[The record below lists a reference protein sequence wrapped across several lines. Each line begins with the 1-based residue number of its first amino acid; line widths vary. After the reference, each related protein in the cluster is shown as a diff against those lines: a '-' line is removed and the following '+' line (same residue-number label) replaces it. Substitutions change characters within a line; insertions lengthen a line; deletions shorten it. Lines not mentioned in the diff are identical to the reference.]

1 MYTCTGLLVSD
12 ACRYL
17 QNAEEGIKS
26 LRTGVLGMCEL
37 CDVAAGK
44 WKDCVGLTSYD
55 AHRWVIGACELYN
68 LSFGNQTW
76 VFLIAE
82 TSS

>member
-1 MYTCTGLLVSD
+1 MGLLVSD

-44 WKDCVGLTSYD
+44 WKDCVGLTRYD
-55 AHRWVIGACELYN
+55 AHR
-68 LSFGNQTW
+68 
-76 VFLIAE
+76 
-82 TSS
+82 

>member
-1 MYTCTGLLVSD
+1 MIYTGLRIISHCVLSLHCISSPVSQYFLKKHYFKLCIHVYACMGLLVSD
-12 ACRYL
+12 VCRYL

-44 WKDCVGLTSYD
+44 
-55 AHRWVIGACELYN
+55 
-68 LSFGNQTW
+68 
-76 VFLIAE
+76 
-82 TSS
+82 

>member
-1 MYTCTGLLVSD
+1 MGLLVSD

-44 WKDCVGLTSYD
+44 
-55 AHRWVIGACELYN
+55 
-68 LSFGNQTW
+68 
-76 VFLIAE
+76 
-82 TSS
+82 